1 MLIFAALCTRQGSL
15 LAALNPTKYS
25 AKEVWFFFFW
35 IVYCM
40 FTIDLREFLFLPE
53 GSRGRMWFYR
63 VLREAPGASGWWDL
77 APGPGRA
84 QCWTERLGGETWPKC
99 SVLQTPTRASV
110 KAKFAAKS
118 KEKLLDRDT
127 QRRSLA
133 DSRLP
138 DLANQLVILLVNSKS
153 SFGNKEVKKSE
164 AETNWHCKSFK
175 YLRACAWIRE
185 NTQG

>member
-1 MLIFAALCTRQGSL
+1 MLIFAALCTRQASL
-15 LAALNPTKYS
+15 FAALNPTKYS
-25 AKEVWFFFFW
+25 ATKVWLFFFLNNLLHVHHRDFRISFSAW
-35 IVYCM
+35 RV
-40 FTIDLREFLFLPE
+40 
-53 GSRGRMWFYR
+53 RGWMRVYR

-133 DSRLP
+133 DSRLA

-153 SFGNKEVKKSE
+153 SFGNKEEWSRNKLTLQK
-164 AETNWHCKSFK
+164 F
-175 YLRACAWIRE
+175 
-185 NTQG
+185 